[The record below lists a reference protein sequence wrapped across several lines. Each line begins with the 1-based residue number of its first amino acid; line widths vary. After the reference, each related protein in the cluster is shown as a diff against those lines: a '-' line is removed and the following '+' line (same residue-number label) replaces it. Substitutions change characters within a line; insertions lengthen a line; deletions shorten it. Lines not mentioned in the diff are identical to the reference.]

1 MLEWSIPEA
10 EDEDW
15 INSCIAVSGTMAS
28 DASFANIYLLR
39 NKYSTKISRYKD
51 FIIRKYSGKGARCGY
66 TFPLGKG
73 DVAKALAEI
82 EKDAKECGERL
93 QFAFVTEEQKE
104 VLENAMPARFCYS
117 SDAGDSDYIYLRSEL
132 ASLSGKAFHKKKNHF
147 SKFVRTYPDY
157 KYYEIGAC
165 NIYDAQKV
173 ADAWYYEHLQDE
185 DASQLAEYKAIKEAL
200 ENFEE
205 LGLIGGIIYV
215 NDSPCAMTI
224 ASKIN
229 ENTVDVHFEKAVG
242 EYALNGGYA
251 AINKLFSEKLDG
263 VTWLNREED
272 IGIEGLRKAKL
283 SYRPKIMLKNTVQL
297 KNKAFKRSK
306 IVKIIRTQA
315 EGRILCYQKF

>member
-117 SDAGDSDYIYLRSEL
+117 SDSGDSDYIYLRSEL

-283 SYRPKIMLKNTVQL
+283 SYRPKIMLKKYSAVE
-297 KNKAFKRSK
+297 K
-306 IVKIIRTQA
+306 
-315 EGRILCYQKF
+315 

>member
-73 DVAKALAEI
+73 DVTKALAEI

-157 KYYEIGAC
+157 KYFEIGAC

-283 SYRPKIMLKNTVQL
+283 SYRPKIMLKKYSAVE
-297 KNKAFKRSK
+297 K
-306 IVKIIRTQA
+306 
-315 EGRILCYQKF
+315 

>member
-1 MLEWSIPEA
+1 MLEWSMPEA

-39 NKYSTKISRYKD
+39 NKYSTKISHYKD

-73 DVAKALAEI
+73 DVTKALAEI

-283 SYRPKIMLKNTVQL
+283 SYRPKIMLKKYSAVE
-297 KNKAFKRSK
+297 K
-306 IVKIIRTQA
+306 
-315 EGRILCYQKF
+315 

>member
-1 MLEWSIPEA
+1 MLERSIPEA

-200 ENFEE
+200 DNFEE

-283 SYRPKIMLKNTVQL
+283 SYRPKIMLKKYSAVE
-297 KNKAFKRSK
+297 K
-306 IVKIIRTQA
+306 
-315 EGRILCYQKF
+315 

>member
-200 ENFEE
+200 ENFKE

-283 SYRPKIMLKNTVQL
+283 SYRPKIMLKKYSAVE
-297 KNKAFKRSK
+297 K
-306 IVKIIRTQA
+306 
-315 EGRILCYQKF
+315 

>member
-185 DASQLAEYKAIKEAL
+185 DASQLAEYEAIKEAL
-200 ENFEE
+200 DNFEE

-283 SYRPKIMLKNTVQL
+283 SYRPKIMLKKYSAVE
-297 KNKAFKRSK
+297 K
-306 IVKIIRTQA
+306 
-315 EGRILCYQKF
+315 

>member
-39 NKYSTKISRYKD
+39 NKYSTRISRYKD

-200 ENFEE
+200 DNFEE

-283 SYRPKIMLKNTVQL
+283 SYRPKIMLKKYSAVE
-297 KNKAFKRSK
+297 K
-306 IVKIIRTQA
+306 
-315 EGRILCYQKF
+315 

>member
-147 SKFVRTYPDY
+147 SKFARTYPDY

-283 SYRPKIMLKNTVQL
+283 SYRPKIMLKKYSAVE
-297 KNKAFKRSK
+297 K
-306 IVKIIRTQA
+306 
-315 EGRILCYQKF
+315 

>member
-283 SYRPKIMLKNTVQL
+283 SYRPKIMLK
-297 KNKAFKRSK
+297 KYSAIEK
-306 IVKIIRTQA
+306 
-315 EGRILCYQKF
+315 

>member
-229 ENTVDVHFEKAVG
+229 GNTVDVHFEKAVG

-283 SYRPKIMLKNTVQL
+283 SYRPKIMLKKYSAVE
-297 KNKAFKRSK
+297 K
-306 IVKIIRTQA
+306 
-315 EGRILCYQKF
+315 

>member
-185 DASQLAEYKAIKEAL
+185 NASQLAEYKAIKEAL
-200 ENFEE
+200 DNFEE

-283 SYRPKIMLKNTVQL
+283 SYRPKIMLKKYSAVE
-297 KNKAFKRSK
+297 K
-306 IVKIIRTQA
+306 
-315 EGRILCYQKF
+315 

>member
-73 DVAKALAEI
+73 DVTKALAEI

-173 ADAWYYEHLQDE
+173 ADAWYYEHLQDD

-242 EYALNGGYA
+242 EYALNGGYS

-283 SYRPKIMLKNTVQL
+283 SYRPKIMLKKYSAVE
-297 KNKAFKRSK
+297 K
-306 IVKIIRTQA
+306 
-315 EGRILCYQKF
+315 

>member
-1 MLEWSIPEA
+1 MLEWSILEA

-73 DVAKALAEI
+73 DIAKALAEI
-82 EKDAKECGERL
+82 EKDAKECGECL
-93 QFAFVTEEQKE
+93 QFAFITEEQKE

-185 DASQLAEYKAIKEAL
+185 DASQLAEYKAIKEGL

-283 SYRPKIMLKNTVQL
+283 SYRPKIMLKKYSAVE
-297 KNKAFKRSK
+297 K
-306 IVKIIRTQA
+306 
-315 EGRILCYQKF
+315 

>member
-117 SDAGDSDYIYLRSEL
+117 SDAGYSDYIYLRSEL

-283 SYRPKIMLKNTVQL
+283 SYRPKIMLKKYSAVE
-297 KNKAFKRSK
+297 K
-306 IVKIIRTQA
+306 
-315 EGRILCYQKF
+315 

>member
-117 SDAGDSDYIYLRSEL
+117 SDAGDSDYLYLRSEL

-283 SYRPKIMLKNTVQL
+283 SYRPKIMLKKYSAVE
-297 KNKAFKRSK
+297 K
-306 IVKIIRTQA
+306 
-315 EGRILCYQKF
+315 

>member
-15 INSCIAVSGTMAS
+15 INSCIGVSGTMAS

-200 ENFEE
+200 DNFEE

-283 SYRPKIMLKNTVQL
+283 SYRPKIMLKKYSAVE
-297 KNKAFKRSK
+297 K
-306 IVKIIRTQA
+306 
-315 EGRILCYQKF
+315 

>member
-10 EDEDW
+10 KDEDW

-251 AINKLFSEKLDG
+251 AINKLFSEKLGG

-283 SYRPKIMLKNTVQL
+283 SYRPKIMLKKYSAVE
-297 KNKAFKRSK
+297 K
-306 IVKIIRTQA
+306 
-315 EGRILCYQKF
+315 

>member
-1 MLEWSIPEA
+1 MLEWFIPEA

-73 DVAKALAEI
+73 DVAKVLAEI

-93 QFAFVTEEQKE
+93 QFAFITEEQKE

-283 SYRPKIMLKNTVQL
+283 SYRPKIMLKKYSAVE
-297 KNKAFKRSK
+297 K
-306 IVKIIRTQA
+306 
-315 EGRILCYQKF
+315 

>member
-1 MLEWSIPEA
+1 MPEWSIPEA

-200 ENFEE
+200 DNFEE

-272 IGIEGLRKAKL
+272 IGIEGQRKAKL
-283 SYRPKIMLKNTVQL
+283 SYRPKIMLKKYSAVE
-297 KNKAFKRSK
+297 K
-306 IVKIIRTQA
+306 
-315 EGRILCYQKF
+315 

>member
-132 ASLSGKAFHKKKNHF
+132 APLSGKAFHKKKNHF

-283 SYRPKIMLKNTVQL
+283 SYRPKIMLKKYSAVE
-297 KNKAFKRSK
+297 K
-306 IVKIIRTQA
+306 
-315 EGRILCYQKF
+315 

>member
-1 MLEWSIPEA
+1 MLEWSMPEA

-283 SYRPKIMLKNTVQL
+283 SYRPKIMLKKYSAVE
-297 KNKAFKRSK
+297 K
-306 IVKIIRTQA
+306 
-315 EGRILCYQKF
+315 

>member
-73 DVAKALAEI
+73 DIAKALAEI

-283 SYRPKIMLKNTVQL
+283 SYRPKIMLKKYSAVE
-297 KNKAFKRSK
+297 K
-306 IVKIIRTQA
+306 
-315 EGRILCYQKF
+315 

>member
-185 DASQLAEYKAIKEAL
+185 DASQLAEYRAIKEAL
-200 ENFEE
+200 DNFEE

-283 SYRPKIMLKNTVQL
+283 SYRPKIMLKKYSAVE
-297 KNKAFKRSK
+297 K
-306 IVKIIRTQA
+306 
-315 EGRILCYQKF
+315 

>member
-51 FIIRKYSGKGARCGY
+51 FIIRKYS
-66 TFPLGKG
+66 GKG

-283 SYRPKIMLKNTVQL
+283 SYRPKIMLKKYSAVE
-297 KNKAFKRSK
+297 K
-306 IVKIIRTQA
+306 
-315 EGRILCYQKF
+315 

>member
-73 DVAKALAEI
+73 DVAKALTEI

-283 SYRPKIMLKNTVQL
+283 SYRPKIMLKKYSAVE
-297 KNKAFKRSK
+297 K
-306 IVKIIRTQA
+306 
-315 EGRILCYQKF
+315 

>member
-82 EKDAKECGERL
+82 EKDAKECDERL

-283 SYRPKIMLKNTVQL
+283 SYRPKIMLKKYSAVE
-297 KNKAFKRSK
+297 K
-306 IVKIIRTQA
+306 
-315 EGRILCYQKF
+315 

>member
-117 SDAGDSDYIYLRSEL
+117 NDAGDSDYIYLRSEL

-283 SYRPKIMLKNTVQL
+283 SYRPKIMLKKYSAVE
-297 KNKAFKRSK
+297 K
-306 IVKIIRTQA
+306 
-315 EGRILCYQKF
+315 

>member
-117 SDAGDSDYIYLRSEL
+117 SDAGDSDYIYLKGEL

-157 KYYEIGAC
+157 KYYEIGTC

-200 ENFEE
+200 DNFEE

-283 SYRPKIMLKNTVQL
+283 SYRPKIMLKKYSAVE
-297 KNKAFKRSK
+297 K
-306 IVKIIRTQA
+306 
-315 EGRILCYQKF
+315 

>member
-51 FIIRKYSGKGARCGY
+51 FMIRKYSGKGARCGY

-283 SYRPKIMLKNTVQL
+283 SYRPKIMLKKYSAVE
-297 KNKAFKRSK
+297 K
-306 IVKIIRTQA
+306 
-315 EGRILCYQKF
+315 

>member
-73 DVAKALAEI
+73 DIAKALAEI
-82 EKDAKECGERL
+82 EKDAKECGECL
-93 QFAFVTEEQKE
+93 QFAFITEEQKE

-173 ADAWYYEHLQDE
+173 ADAWYYEHLQDD
-185 DASQLAEYKAIKEAL
+185 DASQLAEYKAIKEAM

-283 SYRPKIMLKNTVQL
+283 SYRPKIMLKKYSAVE
-297 KNKAFKRSK
+297 K
-306 IVKIIRTQA
+306 
-315 EGRILCYQKF
+315 

>member
-1 MLEWSIPEA
+1 MLEWFIPEA

-104 VLENAMPARFCYS
+104 VLENAMPTRFCYS

-283 SYRPKIMLKNTVQL
+283 SYRPKIMLKKYSAVE
-297 KNKAFKRSK
+297 K
-306 IVKIIRTQA
+306 
-315 EGRILCYQKF
+315 

>member
-82 EKDAKECGERL
+82 GKDAKECGERL

-283 SYRPKIMLKNTVQL
+283 SYRPKIMLKKYSAVE
-297 KNKAFKRSK
+297 K
-306 IVKIIRTQA
+306 
-315 EGRILCYQKF
+315 

>member
-10 EDEDW
+10 EDKDW

-104 VLENAMPARFCYS
+104 ILENAMPARFCYS

-283 SYRPKIMLKNTVQL
+283 SYRPKIMLKKYSAVE
-297 KNKAFKRSK
+297 K
-306 IVKIIRTQA
+306 
-315 EGRILCYQKF
+315 

>member
-283 SYRPKIMLKNTVQL
+283 SYRPKIMLKKYSVVE
-297 KNKAFKRSK
+297 K
-306 IVKIIRTQA
+306 
-315 EGRILCYQKF
+315 

>member
-117 SDAGDSDYIYLRSEL
+117 SDAGDSDYISLRSEL

-283 SYRPKIMLKNTVQL
+283 SYRPKIMLKKYSAVE
-297 KNKAFKRSK
+297 K
-306 IVKIIRTQA
+306 
-315 EGRILCYQKF
+315 

>member
-39 NKYSTKISRYKD
+39 NKYSTKISRYRD

-73 DVAKALAEI
+73 DVAKAFAEI

-173 ADAWYYEHLQDE
+173 ADAWYYEHLHDE

-283 SYRPKIMLKNTVQL
+283 SYRPKIMLKKYSAVE
-297 KNKAFKRSK
+297 K
-306 IVKIIRTQA
+306 
-315 EGRILCYQKF
+315 

>member
-1 MLEWSIPEA
+1 MLEWFIPEA

-73 DVAKALAEI
+73 DIAKALAEI
-82 EKDAKECGERL
+82 EKDAKECGECL
-93 QFAFVTEEQKE
+93 QFAFITEEQKE

-283 SYRPKIMLKNTVQL
+283 SYRPKIMLKKYSAVE
-297 KNKAFKRSK
+297 K
-306 IVKIIRTQA
+306 
-315 EGRILCYQKF
+315 

>member
-66 TFPLGKG
+66 TFPPRKG

-200 ENFEE
+200 DNFEE

-283 SYRPKIMLKNTVQL
+283 SYRPKIMLKKYSAVE
-297 KNKAFKRSK
+297 K
-306 IVKIIRTQA
+306 
-315 EGRILCYQKF
+315 

>member
-15 INSCIAVSGTMAS
+15 INSCIAVSGTS

-200 ENFEE
+200 DNFEE

-283 SYRPKIMLKNTVQL
+283 SYRPKIMLKKYSAVE
-297 KNKAFKRSK
+297 K
-306 IVKIIRTQA
+306 
-315 EGRILCYQKF
+315 

>member
-15 INSCIAVSGTMAS
+15 INSCIAVSGTVAS

-73 DVAKALAEI
+73 DVTKALAEI

-283 SYRPKIMLKNTVQL
+283 SYRPKIMLKKYSAVE
-297 KNKAFKRSK
+297 K
-306 IVKIIRTQA
+306 
-315 EGRILCYQKF
+315 